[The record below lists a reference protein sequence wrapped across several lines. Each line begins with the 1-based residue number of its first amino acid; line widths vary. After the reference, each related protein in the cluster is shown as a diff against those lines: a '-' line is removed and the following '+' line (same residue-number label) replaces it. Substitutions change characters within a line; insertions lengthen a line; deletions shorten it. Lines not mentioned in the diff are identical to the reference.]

1 MSTPAVLDDYDDAW
15 NADALDLLVKVAES
29 GADFD
34 ANTLTERG
42 LRQPPH
48 PNHWGSLFR
57 SAYAAHIITPI
68 GFRQSTRP
76 SRAGGVCRIW
86 RGLPNGKATQ

>member
-1 MSTPAVLDDYDDAW
+1 MTSPMPLEDTTW
-15 NADALDLLVKVAES
+15 NADGLTLIASLAETETV
-29 GADFD
+29 FD
-34 ANTLTERG
+34 AYSLERDHG
-42 LRQPPH
+42 LRPPPH
-48 PNHWGSLFR
+48 SNMWGSLFR

-68 GFRQSTRP
+68 GFRQSSRP

>member
-1 MSTPAVLDDYDDAW
+1 MTSPMPLEDTSW
-15 NADALDLLVKVAES
+15 NVDALDLLVKVAES
-29 GADFD
+29 GTDFD

-48 PNHWGSLFR
+48 PNMWGGLFQ
-57 SAYAAHIITPI
+57 SAYKADIITPI
-68 GFRQSTRP
+68 GFRQSSRP

>member
-1 MSTPAVLDDYDDAW
+1 MTSPMPLEDTSW

-29 GADFD
+29 GIDFD
-34 ANTLTERG
+34 ANTLTEKG
-42 LRQPPH
+42 LRPP
-48 PNHWGSLFR
+48 PASGMWGSLFR
-57 SAYAAHIITPI
+57 TAYAAHIITPI

-86 RGLPNGKATQ
+86 RGLPDGKATQ